1 MRDSNFFKGKKI
13 LVTGSTSGLGLELVH
28 VLNTEKA
35 ALLITGRNKE
45 KLFSIREQLR
55 QNNPYFGHAIA
66 ADLIQLKDL
75 ENLAES
81 IDVLDGIV
89 LCAGV
94 IDYTPAKMISS
105 DKIKQIFQINFES
118 NVLLIQNLLKKK
130 KIAKNASIVF
140 VSSVV
145 ALTGLPSTSL
155 YAASKAALNSY
166 ARVLASELAPQRI
179 RVNCISPGII
189 KTNFIEREGVLSVNQ
204 LTNLEDK
211 YPFGFGKPEDISSII
226 MFLLSDDSKWITGTN
241 ILIDGGYMLQ

>member
-1 MRDSNFFKGKKI
+1 MKNSSFFAGKSI
-13 LVTGSTSGLGLELVH
+13 LVTGSTSGLGLGLINA
-28 VLNTEKA
+28 LNEEKA
-35 ALLITGRNKE
+35 ALAITGRNGD
-45 KLFSIREQLR
+45 KLFSISEQLR
-55 QNNPYFGHAIA
+55 KSNPYFGHAIT

-81 IDVLDGIV
+81 VDVLDGVV

-105 DKIKQIFQINFES
+105 DKIKHIFQINFES

-140 VSSVV
+140 LSSVV

-204 LTNLEDK
+204 LTNLENQ

-241 ILIDGGYMLQ
+241 IVIDGGYLLQ